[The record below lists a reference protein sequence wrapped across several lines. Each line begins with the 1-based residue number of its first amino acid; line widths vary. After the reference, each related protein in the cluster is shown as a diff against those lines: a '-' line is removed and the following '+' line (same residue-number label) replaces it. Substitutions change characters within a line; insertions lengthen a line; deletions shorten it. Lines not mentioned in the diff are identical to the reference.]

1 MLNSYKFLLNIYI
14 HGIIQISWHTMTDT
28 TTRWLAMKNHS
39 SRLPRPPPGRPMFP
53 IVGIG
58 TPAGGLEALE
68 LSLRHVPAE
77 SGMTSAVIQH
87 PPPTHIGNLP
97 EHLRRS
103 TPIKISRIA
112 CTTKAQPAHSYVL
125 YFALF
130 ESPCRVFLLT
140 VCSECNLTFTPFYSK

>member
-1 MLNSYKFLLNIYI
+1 
-14 HGIIQISWHTMTDT
+14 
-28 TTRWLAMKNHS
+28 MKNHS

-112 CTTKAQPAHSYVL
+112 CTTKAQPAHSYVIL
-125 YFALF
+125 PNKDISVHKPDSITNYARLLQKNSHEVDLLF
-130 ESPCRVFLLT
+130 KELKSEGLL
-140 VCSECNLTFTPFYSK
+140 